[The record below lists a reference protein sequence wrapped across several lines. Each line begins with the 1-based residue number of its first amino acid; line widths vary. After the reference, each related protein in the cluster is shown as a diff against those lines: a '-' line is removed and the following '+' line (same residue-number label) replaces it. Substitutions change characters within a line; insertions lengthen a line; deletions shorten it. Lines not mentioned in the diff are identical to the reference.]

1 MHDDPLREDPL
12 REIESAIDSEVD
24 ALPPFR
30 VLMHNDDYTT
40 MDFVV
45 AVLERVF
52 FKSPAEATA
61 VMLQIHRRGV
71 GVCGEYPEQIAESK
85 VSAVH
90 RMARERGFPLR
101 CSVEPA

>member
-1 MHDDPLREDPL
+1 MHDDPLREVD
-12 REIESAIDSEVD
+12 SAVDSEVD
-24 ALPPFR
+24 AIPPFR

-52 FKSPAEATA
+52 FKSASEATA
-61 VMLQIHRRGV
+61 VMLNIHRSGV

>member
-1 MHDDPLREDPL
+1 MHDDPLREV
-12 REIESAIDSEVD
+12 DSELAAEID

-45 AVLERVF
+45 AVLERIF
-52 FKSPAEATA
+52 FKNPSEATA
-61 VMLQIHRRGV
+61 IMLQIHRRGV
-71 GVCGEYPEQIAESK
+71 GICGEYPEQIAESK
-85 VSAVH
+85 ASAVH

-101 CSVEPA
+101 CSVEQA

>member
-1 MHDDPLREDPL
+1 MHDDPLREV
-12 REIESAIDSEVD
+12 DSELAAQID

-45 AVLERVF
+45 TVLERIF
-52 FKSPAEATA
+52 FKSPSEATDI
-61 VMLQIHRRGV
+61 MLQIHQGGV
-71 GVCGEYPEQIAESK
+71 GICGEYPHQIAESK
-85 VSAVH
+85 VTKVH

-101 CSVEPA
+101 CSVEQA

>member
-1 MHDDPLREDPL
+1 MHDDPLRE
-12 REIESAIDSEVD
+12 ADSELAAEID
-24 ALPPFR
+24 TLPPFR

-45 AVLERVF
+45 AVLERIF
-52 FKSPAEATA
+52 FKTPSEATA
-61 VMLQIHRRGV
+61 IMLQIHRRGV

-85 VSAVH
+85 ASAVH

-101 CSVEPA
+101 CSVEQT